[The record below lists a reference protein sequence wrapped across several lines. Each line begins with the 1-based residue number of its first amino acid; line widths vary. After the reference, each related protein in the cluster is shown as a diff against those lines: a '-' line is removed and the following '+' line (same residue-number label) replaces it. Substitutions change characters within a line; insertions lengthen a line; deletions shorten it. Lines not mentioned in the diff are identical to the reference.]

1 MSSVINKRTGRGSC
15 RKSPARLFSLSAVG
29 KVLLK
34 IEQELDLTL
43 VIFTHSE
50 ESWILYLQPD
60 ITPESAEVWLN
71 LLSFS
76 SSTVWK
82 HCRITS
88 FFTTFKAHIMIT
100 VNSFF
105 YLIFFHCIFSPL
117 GSVITSWTIINAFVP
132 TCTLTDLIKSLHQY
146 NRIFRLIYCVLSPTF
161 FPLHYSNMTR
171 SNT

>member
-60 ITPESAEVWLN
+60 ITPESAEV
-71 LLSFS
+71 
-76 SSTVWK
+76 
-82 HCRITS
+82 
-88 FFTTFKAHIMIT
+88 
-100 VNSFF
+100 
-105 YLIFFHCIFSPL
+105 
-117 GSVITSWTIINAFVP
+117 
-132 TCTLTDLIKSLHQY
+132 
-146 NRIFRLIYCVLSPTF
+146 
-161 FPLHYSNMTR
+161 
-171 SNT
+171 